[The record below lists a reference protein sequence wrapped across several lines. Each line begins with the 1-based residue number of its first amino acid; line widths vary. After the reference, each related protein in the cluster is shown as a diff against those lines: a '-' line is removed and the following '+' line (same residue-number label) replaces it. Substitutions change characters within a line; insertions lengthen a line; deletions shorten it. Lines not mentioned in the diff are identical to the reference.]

1 MVSFGSQVDF
11 SVPHLKIRGLNKFY
25 DVQGQ
30 RLHALKDIHLDIPKA
45 QIVGIIGKSGA
56 GKSSLLRTLNG
67 LESIDTGSILI
78 HQQNIAELSHA
89 ELIKTRQKIGMIFQ
103 HFNLMSAKTVWENVA
118 LPLRIAAYDK
128 AEIEQQ
134 VSEVLT
140 LVGLAAK
147 RNDYPAQLSG
157 GQKQRVG
164 IARALVSQPEILLCD
179 EATSALDPES
189 TANILALLKQIN
201 RDLGLTIVLITHE
214 MQVIQEICD
223 QVLVIDHG
231 EIIESGQV
239 WSVFSNPQQQITQ
252 ELLKLEQLNLPFEL
266 SQTFD
271 QHTTYQILKLKY
283 VSESK
288 SVPDL
293 YELLD
298 GFNSPVQIYHSQVD
312 TIQQRTIGSLVI
324 GIGNLEF
331 DSNDAQFEKHH
342 AITQLEVIGYAQ
354 SAH

>member
-25 DVQGQ
+25 EIQGQ
-30 RLHALKDIHLDIPKA
+30 RLHALKDINLDIPKA

-56 GKSSLLRTLNG
+56 GKSSLIRTLNG
-67 LESIDTGSILI
+67 LEAIDTGSILI

-128 AEIEQQ
+128 AEIEQR
-134 VSEVLT
+134 VNDVLT
-140 LVGLAAK
+140 LVGLSAK
-147 RNDYPAQLSG
+147 HHDYPAQLSG

-201 RDLGLTIVLITHE
+201 QDLGLTIVLITHE

-223 QVLVIDHG
+223 QVVVIDQG
-231 EIIESGQV
+231 EIVEAGQV
-239 WSVFSNPQQQITQ
+239 WSVFSDPQQQITQ
-252 ELLKLEQLNLPFEL
+252 ELLNLEKVNLPFEL
-266 SQTFD
+266 SQTLD
-271 QHTTYQILKLKY
+271 QHTTHQILKLKY
-283 VSESK
+283 ASESK

-293 YELLD
+293 YELLG

-312 TIQQRTIGSLVI
+312 TIQQQTIGSLVI

-331 DSNDAQFEKHH
+331 DLNDAQFEKHPV
-342 AITQLEVIGYAQ
+342 ITQLEVIGYAQ